1 MRIRVLQRPASY
13 VRVNLGRWSSE
24 GQESDM
30 NHVTVLA
37 VRRKYTI
44 IVCQTDTFGP
54 CEDQRS
60 VGVKVY
66 GSPGTLGWRKFEK
79 VEKQVECASLGDR
92 DRG

>member
-24 GQESDM
+24 GQESEM
-30 NHVTVLA
+30 NHVTVLT

-44 IVCQTDTFGP
+44 IVCHTDICGP

-60 VGVKVY
+60 VGVKVC
-66 GSPGTLGWRKFEK
+66 GSLGTLG
-79 VEKQVECASLGDR
+79 
-92 DRG
+92 